1 MVSTESIG
9 DKKIMLPF
17 VTILLSRILVCS
29 REYITRDVPEVSI
42 PSLYVLW
49 IQKQFDRVLE
59 ESV

>member
-1 MVSTESIG
+1 
-9 DKKIMLPF
+9 MLPF
-17 VTILLSRILVCS
+17 CYDLAIPCILVCS

-49 IQKQFDRVLE
+49 IQKQFDWVLE